1 MPIVVPI
8 EFSTILDAADHSA
21 AAIDELDLAS
31 QLLRALDKDRKLNDD
46 ERKGAFA
53 EIEAWRFQRSRE
65 DGRRT
70 WGIYWSE
77 LTSRST
83 KDGKIVQY
91 SPDAALADEDVV
103 AHWIKRSEEAT
114 HPTIRARFAD
124 LAWEIGRRNGVGGL
138 TQDLARRAIDAY
150 LLAVE
155 RALFEDEMDAWLWLD
170 RAADLSETIKDED
183 RFLAARAAGFA
194 LFRSLT
200 AVGKVT
206 AHSHWRFDDILW
218 TYRLRPLAQ
227 SERTEIVEAL
237 ERELNVR
244 ADISNPATF
253 DPHAATSIAD
263 RLQRW
268 RQQAG
273 EKDEAKRALLQ
284 AGHAFEQMSSKAG
297 GLVAVSWLEDLLTR
311 YRNAGLHADAARVEQ
326 SIRDRADD
334 AAAEMKTTSVPVEI
348 LADDLEQWADRVA
361 GETPTDALRHIAA
374 AGLQKEAATRRSA
387 ENMLKDAALLSVMPI
402 TLTGPGGFTEAKVG
416 SLTDDPDGRAFM
428 HAGQLFSW
436 QSPFLNAALQ
446 RAREKHTLTAEQIMA
461 HVSAC
466 PFFAEERLPLVQR
479 GVEAWLVDDFVTTIH
494 VLVPQIEA
502 ALRDC
507 LASLGGSVL
516 RPNQNGGFYSITL
529 GDVLTASAF
538 KAKFPSDLR
547 FHLRALYTDPRALN
561 LRNHLAHGLM
571 HPSAFHRG
579 NGNLVMHSVLLIA
592 MLRPSEPKA
601 NEDSVAEP

>member
-1 MPIVVPI
+1 
-8 EFSTILDAADHSA
+8 
-21 AAIDELDLAS
+21 
-31 QLLRALDKDRKLNDD
+31 
-46 ERKGAFA
+46 
-53 EIEAWRFQRSRE
+53 
-65 DGRRT
+65 
-70 WGIYWSE
+70 
-77 LTSRST
+77 
-83 KDGKIVQY
+83 
-91 SPDAALADEDVV
+91 
-103 AHWIKRSEEAT
+103 
-114 HPTIRARFAD
+114 
-124 LAWEIGRRNGVGGL
+124 
-138 TQDLARRAIDAY
+138 
-150 LLAVE
+150 
-155 RALFEDEMDAWLWLD
+155 
-170 RAADLSETIKDED
+170 
-183 RFLAARAAGFA
+183 
-194 LFRSLT
+194 
-200 AVGKVT
+200 
-206 AHSHWRFDDILW
+206 
-218 TYRLRPLAQ
+218 
-227 SERTEIVEAL
+227 
-237 ERELNVR
+237 
-244 ADISNPATF
+244 
-253 DPHAATSIAD
+253 
-263 RLQRW
+263 
-268 RQQAG
+268 
-273 EKDEAKRALLQ
+273 
-284 AGHAFEQMSSKAG
+284 
-297 GLVAVSWLEDLLTR
+297 
-311 YRNAGLHADAARVEQ
+311 
-326 SIRDRADD
+326 
-334 AAAEMKTTSVPVEI
+334 
-348 LADDLEQWADRVA
+348 
-361 GETPTDALRHIAA
+361 
-374 AGLQKEAATRRSA
+374 
-387 ENMLKDAALLSVMPI
+387 
-402 TLTGPGGFTEAKVG
+402 
-416 SLTDDPDGRAFM
+416 M